1 MSNILGVSGFTGCLG
16 KAGLAIGSTA
26 AQVSTATPDGSD
38 GLNYA
43 IDGIAYYKV
52 DDATATITA
61 AVAQVA
67 DSVCMYLICVN
78 SSGTISSVKG
88 EDVLTVDIGVNG
100 SAQLPAVPND
110 VCPIGAFKMTTVAV
124 TFTAATTDL
133 DASGCTAAYYDYAGG
148 IAGNPQTS

>member
-1 MSNILGVSGFTGCLG
+1 VSDYLANSGFTGCLG
-16 KAGLAIGSTA
+16 CAGIAIGSTA
-26 AQVSTATPDGSD
+26 AEISTAALSGA
-38 GLNYA
+38 GLYFA
-43 IDGIAYYKV
+43 IDGIAGYKV
-52 DDATATITA
+52 DDASATITA

-67 DSVCMYLICVN
+67 DSSCMYLICVN
-78 SSGTISSVKG
+78 ASGTVSSVKG

-100 SAQLPAVPND
+100 SAQLPAAPNG

-148 IAGNPQTS
+148 IPSSPQTS